1 MPDLFV
7 ADTSPASFAKPTK
20 KEVNKSTSDKMGLL
34 TTFCKNPKGITFENQ
49 EENEE
54 IILFLRRH
62 IVTNVPW
69 VAITLVL
76 LITPFFLPFSLPL
89 VGYEF
94 TPSAY
99 WIIGLGFYYLA
110 VIGYALLQ
118 FTAWFYN
125 VGIVTNLRV
134 VDIDLNGITNR
145 NVASATIQDIIHI
158 DYEQRGFLQSFFN
171 FGDIYMQTQGIKQNI
186 EFLSV
191 PKLSTASDIIS
202 GLLEG

>member
-7 ADTSPASFAKPTK
+7 ADTPSTPKTK
-20 KEVNKSTSDKMGLL
+20 SKKKGVQNNSSDKMGLL
-34 TTFCKNPKGITFENQ
+34 TTFCRNPKGITFENQ
-49 EENEE
+49 EEDEE

-62 IVTNVPW
+62 LVTNVPW
-69 VAITLVL
+69 VATTLAL
-76 LITPFFLPFSLPL
+76 LIVPFFLPLILSF
-89 VGYEF
+89 VGNEF
-94 TPSAY
+94 ILSPY
-99 WIIGLGFYYLA
+99 WVIGLGFYYLA
-110 VIGYALLQ
+110 IIGYAILQ
-118 FTAWFYN
+118 LTAWFYN

-145 NVASATIQDIIHI
+145 NVASATIQDIVHI

-171 FGDIYMQTQGIKQNI
+171 FGDIYMQTQGMKQNI

-191 PKLSTASDIIS
+191 PKLSTASDIIT